1 MIGTQEVNLVQLIVT
16 FIFIAV
22 GFIVLT
28 EMKHRYY
35 IKEFGEPARKMFEED
50 GIL

>member
-1 MIGTQEVNLVQLIVT
+1 MKPNISTVTPSGTQRIHSLEDVS
-16 FIFIAV
+16 
-22 GFIVLT
+22 VLT